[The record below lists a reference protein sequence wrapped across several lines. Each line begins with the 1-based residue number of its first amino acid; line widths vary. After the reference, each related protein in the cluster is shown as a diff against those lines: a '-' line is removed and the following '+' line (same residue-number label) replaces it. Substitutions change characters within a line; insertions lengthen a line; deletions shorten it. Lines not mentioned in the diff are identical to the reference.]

1 MLEGF
6 QRYWHADQEEP
17 QFLLDFREPEAKSR
31 YRTRAVGVVVY
42 HVVLLVFALN
52 APSGAVRVHSAPD
65 VVLDFRRA
73 TPLTAPRDVPEF
85 RVTQKEPQQGKPAT
99 EVDLASLLPKPEIR
113 QAPQTP
119 AGKLFHPP
127 AAPAVSRTTPEIEA
141 PKIELAQ
148 QGVPDLVS
156 GSRLTSLPP
165 PKEMPASPVKI
176 SPFERPTSGTATG
189 RGPGQNTLA
198 PPKVSVEDALR
209 AAARGGAG
217 RGLVVGD
224 AGAGGSGGISEGI
237 LQSSSPQK
245 TASSL
250 ELLSDPQGVDFR
262 PYLVQVLAAVKRN
275 WQAVFPES
283 ARLGRQ
289 GRVAIQFAI
298 DKFGR
303 VPKLVIASPS
313 GAEALDRAAVAGI
326 SASNPF
332 PPLPAE
338 FRGAEIRLQL
348 MFTYNL
354 PR

>member
-6 QRYWHADQEEP
+6 QRYWHADHGEP
-17 QFLLDFREPEAKSR
+17 QFLLDFGEPEAKSR
-31 YRTRAVGVVVY
+31 YRRAAVGAVAY
-42 HVVLLVFALN
+42 HIALIAFALN
-52 APSGAVRVHSAPD
+52 APSGAVRFGNAPQVVFD
-65 VVLDFRRA
+65 VRRA
-73 TPLTAPRDVPEF
+73 TPLIAPRDVPAF
-85 RVTQKEPQQGKPAT
+85 KVTQKEPQQGKPAT

-113 QAPQTP
+113 QAPMTP
-119 AGKLFHPP
+119 AGKPFQPPVAP
-127 AAPAVSRTTPEIEA
+127 AAPPVSRPIPIIEA
-141 PKIELAQ
+141 PKIEVAQ
-148 QGVPDLVS
+148 QAVPDATTGPKLP
-156 GSRLTSLPP
+156 SLPP
-165 PKEMPASPVKI
+165 PADPQKI
-176 SPFERPTSGTATG
+176 SPFERPSGGTPT
-189 RGPGQNTLA
+189 RSPGQTTLA
-198 PPKVSVEDALR
+198 PPNVSVDEAIR
-209 AAARGGAG
+209 AAARSGAG

-245 TASSL
+245 NASSL

-298 DKFGR
+298 DKAGR

-348 MFTYNL
+348 MFSYNL

>member
-6 QRYWHADQEEP
+6 QRYWHADQGEP
-17 QFLLDFREPEAKSR
+17 HFLLELAEPEAKSR
-31 YRTRAVGVVVY
+31 YRVRVAGAVAY
-42 HVVLLVFALN
+42 HVALIVFALN
-52 APSGAVRVHSAPD
+52 APSGAVRFGNAPE
-65 VVLDFRRA
+65 VRLDLRRA
-73 TPLTAPRDVPEF
+73 TPLIAPRDVPAF
-85 RVTQKEPQQGKPAT
+85 KVTQKEPQQGKPAT
-99 EVDLASLLPKPEIR
+99 EVDMASLLPRPEIR
-113 QAPQTP
+113 QAPMTP
-119 AGKLFHPP
+119 AGKPFQAP
-127 AAPAVSRTTPEIEA
+127 AAPPAPRPTPVIEA
-141 PKIELAQ
+141 PKIEVAQ
-148 QGVPDLVS
+148 QGVPDIANAPKLPN
-156 GSRLTSLPP
+156 LPP
-165 PKEMPASPVKI
+165 PTEPPKA
-176 SPFERPTSGTATG
+176 SPFERPTSGTGGTST
-189 RGPGQNTLA
+189 RGPGQTTAAA
-198 PPKVSVEDALR
+198 PKLSVDEVLR

-224 AGAGGSGGISEGI
+224 SGAGGSGGISEGI

-262 PYLVQVLAAVKRN
+262 PYLVQVLASVKRN
-275 WQAVFPES
+275 WQSVFPES

-298 DKFGR
+298 DRSGR
-303 VPKLVIASPS
+303 VPKLVIATPS

-332 PPLPAE
+332 PPLPTE

-348 MFTYNL
+348 MFSYNL

>member
-6 QRYWHADQEEP
+6 QRYWHADEGEP
-17 QFLLDFREPEAKSR
+17 RFLLQSAEPEAKSR
-31 YRTRAVGVVVY
+31 YRFRIAGALAY
-42 HVVLLVFALN
+42 HIALIVFALN
-52 APSGAVRVHSAPD
+52 APSGAVRFSNAPEVLIDVH
-65 VVLDFRRA
+65 RA
-73 TPLTAPRDVPEF
+73 TPLIAPRDVPEF
-85 RVTQKEPQQGKPAT
+85 KVTQKEPQHGNPAT

-113 QAPQTP
+113 QAPMTP
-119 AGKLFHPP
+119 AGKPFQAPASPP
-127 AAPAVSRTTPEIEA
+127 ANRPTPVIEA
-141 PKIELAQ
+141 PKIEMAR
-148 QGVPDLVS
+148 QGVPDLPN
-156 GSRLTSLPP
+156 GPKLPNLPP
-165 PKEMPASPVKI
+165 PADPPANPPKV
-176 SPFERPTSGTATG
+176 SPFERPPAPLPAH
-189 RGPGQNTLA
+189 GPGQTTAA
-198 PPKVSVEDALR
+198 PPKLTVDDALR
-209 AAARGGAG
+209 AAARGGVG
-217 RGLVVGD
+217 RGVVVGD
-224 AGAGGSGGISEGI
+224 SGAGGSGGISEGI

-245 TASSL
+245 NASSL

-262 PYLVQVLAAVKRN
+262 PYLVQVLASVKRN
-275 WQAVFPES
+275 WQSVFPES

-298 DKFGR
+298 DRSGR

-338 FRGAEIRLQL
+338 FRGTEIRLQL